1 MIKKAI
7 ECENMLDIRTEIDD
21 LDRQIVRLIG
31 QRFEYV
37 KAASKFKTSETAVK
51 APERFKA
58 MLITRREWAVEEGLN
73 PDAIEKLY
81 SDLVKHFIEE
91 EMKHWKQSK

>member
-1 MIKKAI
+1 MKKAN
-7 ECENMLDIRTEIDD
+7 ECENMSEIRTEIDT
-21 LDRQIVRLIG
+21 LDRQIVHLIG
-31 QRFEYV
+31 QRLEYV
-37 KAASKFKTSETAVK
+37 KAASKFKTSETSVK

-58 MLITRREWAVEEGLN
+58 MLITRREWAIEEGLS

-91 EMKHWKQSK
+91 EMKHWMQTV

>member
-1 MIKKAI
+1 MKKAT
-7 ECENMLDIRTEIDD
+7 ECENMSEIRTEIDT
-21 LDRQIVRLIG
+21 LDRQIVHLIG

-37 KAASKFKTSETAVK
+37 KTASKFKTSKTSVK
-51 APERFKA
+51 APERFKE
-58 MLITRREWAVEEGLN
+58 MLITRREWAIEEGLS

-91 EMKHWKQSK
+91 EMKHWKQTV